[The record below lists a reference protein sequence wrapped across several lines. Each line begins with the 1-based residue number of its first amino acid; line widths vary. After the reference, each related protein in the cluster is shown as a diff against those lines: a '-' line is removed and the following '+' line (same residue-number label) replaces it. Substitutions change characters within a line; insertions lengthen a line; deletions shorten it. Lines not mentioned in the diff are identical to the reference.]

1 MTRKLCLCIFF
12 AFSSFLALSCE
23 EDFNPKG
30 EVTDKYILNCII
42 RGDTTVQTAFLSK
55 NYTVDGYDPLTNT
68 TDPSVRKAVIKVWE
82 GDSVYIFKE
91 GTFIRSD
98 SSRYGS
104 KGYCYNTKYLPS
116 VNKPIEIEALL
127 PNGKRLKGSTKIPSK
142 IFIDYTHTDTIC
154 PPVGKN
160 NVFTAWISDE
170 TSVMFLPLFKLIYF
184 KNVNGTDVRY
194 EKPIPIGYKNKD
206 GKSVA
211 IYPKG
216 ILTSSYAYDMEAINR
231 AMRDISE
238 GDPNKDQYKILSLI
252 IEITVLDRN
261 LSAFYSSGH
270 LQSDGY
276 SITVDQADFTN
287 ITGGLG
293 IFGSYIKRVTSI
305 RISKDYIK
313 SFGYK
318 SALEL

>member
-1 MTRKLCLCIFF
+1 MTRKFCLFIFF

-55 NYTVDGYDPLTNT
+55 NYAVDGYDPLTNKA
-68 TDPSVRKAVIKVWE
+68 DPSVRNAVIKVWE

-91 GTFIRSD
+91 GTFTRSD

-104 KGYCYNTKYLPS
+104 TGYCYNTKYSPN
-116 VNKPIEIEALL
+116 VNKTIEIEAVL
-127 PNGKRLKGSTKIPSK
+127 PNGKKLKGSSKVPSK
-142 IFIDYTHTDTIC
+142 IFINYSLTDTLC
-154 PPVGKN
+154 PPAGKN

-170 TSVMFLPLFKLIYF
+170 TSVMFLPLFKIIYF

-206 GKSVA
+206 GKDIA

-216 ILTSSYAYDMEAINR
+216 IFNLSYAYDMEAINR
-231 AMRDISE
+231 AMREISE
-238 GDPNKDQYKILSLI
+238 GDPNKDRYKILSLMV
-252 IEITVLDRN
+252 EITVLDRN
-261 LSAFYSSGH
+261 LSAFYSAGH

-305 RISKDYIK
+305 RISRDYIM

-318 SALEL
+318 SGLEP